1 MTQSHHR
8 TGRLRSSL
16 RALMLGGLSLLPTT
30 SLAALEQLDDAA
42 MADVSG
48 AGIALGFED
57 FRWLTKPTSYYEQM
71 GTAPIGATSFQRAD
85 MRWYGLSITAIGE
98 GTGGAAGNVGFHWD
112 QSGSSF
118 GTACTSGGLAC
129 PLGGQIANFAPF
141 DNPYVL
147 RAYAPLG
154 YHYDGTLLNAN
165 PDNPDKTVYEYIA
178 PTNQPYYNFAF
189 MGEIEAG
196 RTAPNEY
203 LTAQNMPAGVTG
215 DAGEFLKSQTLI
227 QGNAA
232 GSVFRMFQHTQP
244 GNETFAIM
252 YHSHLRGDFRFSAGQ
267 DARSSSDE
275 VGVPVIFD
283 EQEGLH
289 FKNVEA
295 YVALGQH
302 FYQALTLDAVPNQDG
317 NFIMEIPFLRDP
329 SSSPY
334 DQLNNAQ
341 RHFYTYAVDEDLVR
355 GSYVLGGT
363 SYENGVAGYITARLA
378 YLHNIGSPN
387 VSDYEQYIV
396 SQHGGAL
403 YDGFSGAEAW
413 LAQYNTT
420 HGYSRWGD
428 WTTCRGIGCPD
439 MHGVGAASPVSHPDR
454 NTYNSTTDGMFFRKC
469 TNCDDFDAFAYLLT
483 AVDVRPGNSQ
493 FTCPGGEECTADGYT
508 PRGVTANRN
517 NGLTLHDDSY
527 NANGRYYARSD
538 SCTATTGDPYRCG
551 YGGSYSVDAGSAHVY
566 VAGKVDPSTTFG
578 VASRPYTREIQTS
591 SSGCGLFWSQPCY
604 GPELAGIPV
613 IRTDV
618 VNIGD
623 SRIEGLQMNY
633 MKFTSYGAGS
643 P

>member
-1 MTQSHHR
+1 MTLLHHR
-8 TGRLRSSL
+8 THNIRYLARTV
-16 RALMLGGLSLLPTT
+16 MLGGLLIAMDSH
-30 SLAALEQLDDAA
+30 AAMEPMEDSA

-71 GTAPIGATSFQRAD
+71 GSDPVGASTFQRAD

-98 GTGGAAGNVGFHWD
+98 GAGGAAGNQGFHWD
-112 QSGSSF
+112 QSGNSF
-118 GTACTSGGLAC
+118 GTPCTAGGLAC
-129 PLGGQIANFAPF
+129 PLGGQITNFAPY

-147 RAYAPLG
+147 RAFSPFGYSYEGDPLNEVAG
-154 YHYDGTLLNAN
+154 S
-165 PDNPDKTVYEYIA
+165 PDKTVYEYLA

-196 RTAPNEY
+196 RTGANEN
-203 LTAQNMPAGVTG
+203 LAVG
-215 DAGEFLKSQTLI
+215 AGEFLKSQTLI

-232 GSVFRMFQHTQP
+232 GSIFRMFQHTQP

-275 VGVPVIFD
+275 IGVPVIFD
-283 EQEGLH
+283 ENEGLH

-295 YVALGQH
+295 FIALGQP
-302 FYQALTLDAVPNQDG
+302 FYQALTLDAVPQQDG

-329 SSSPY
+329 SANPY
-334 DQLNNAQ
+334 DSLNNAQ
-341 RHFYTYAVDEDLVR
+341 RHFYSFAVDEDLVR
-355 GSYVLGGT
+355 GSYVLDGIN
-363 SYENGVAGYITARLA
+363 YENGVAGYITARLA
-378 YLHNIGSPN
+378 YLHNINSPN
-387 VSDYEQYIV
+387 VADYEQHVVNQYGV
-396 SQHGGAL
+396 SL
-403 YDGFSGAEAW
+403 YDGFSGAQEW

-439 MHGVGAASPVSHPDR
+439 MHGVGSASAASHPDR
-454 NTYNSTTDGMFFRKC
+454 NTYNSTSDGIFFRKC
-469 TNCDDFDAFAYLLT
+469 TNCDDFDAFAYMLT

-493 FTCPGGEECTADGYT
+493 YTCPGGQGCTSDGYT
-508 PRGVTANRN
+508 PRGVTSNRD
-517 NGLTLHDDSY
+517 NGLGDLYEDSY

-538 SCTATTGDPYRCG
+538 SCTATSGNPYRCG
-551 YGGSYSVDAGSAHVY
+551 YGGSYSVDAGADHVY
-566 VAGKVDPSTTFG
+566 VNNKEDPSTTFD
-578 VASRPYTREIQTS
+578 VASRPYTENREYS
-591 SSGCGLFWSQPCY
+591 CGPFGAFTCDEPV
-604 GPELAGIPV
+604 PRGIPV

-633 MKFTSYGAGS
+633 MKFTSYGAGG